1 VGRYKIDGDTIT
13 FTSGGSDLCPEG
25 DGWSWQAR
33 TAEDGRIH
41 IVHGDEAADP
51 CRIAAGTEWTLVR
64 VSPRRVPPSATRAS
78 PIRWK
83 GHLRRRATWWGSGTP
98 LENTGLLIN
107 FGSDRT
113 FSLDYAGQL
122 DTRPAVRG
130 TVRINGDTTVFT
142 IGVGT
147 PAPLAMSGRGRRVF
161 PRSGCSMWCSGRKP
175 LATAGSHAGP
185 NGRSSGYPQA
195 PRPSLRL
202 LPRTQPIRQHSATP
216 SGFL

>member
-1 VGRYKIDGDTIT
+1 MGRYKIDGDTIT

-25 DGWSWQAR
+25 NGWSWQAR

-64 VSPRRVPPSATRAS
+64 VSPRPVPPFRDPSVPDPVEGPPPAAS
-78 PIRWK
+78 DLVGIWYAV
-83 GHLRRRATWWGSGTP
+83 G
-98 LENTGLLIN
+98 NTGLLIN

-142 IGVGT
+142 IGGGDSCT
-147 PAPLAMSGRGRRVF
+147 LGDEWA
-161 PRSGCSMWCSGRKP
+161 
-175 LATAGSHAGP
+175 
-185 NGRSSGYPQA
+185 
-195 PRPSLRL
+195 
-202 LPRTQPIRQHSATP
+202 
-216 SGFL
+216 